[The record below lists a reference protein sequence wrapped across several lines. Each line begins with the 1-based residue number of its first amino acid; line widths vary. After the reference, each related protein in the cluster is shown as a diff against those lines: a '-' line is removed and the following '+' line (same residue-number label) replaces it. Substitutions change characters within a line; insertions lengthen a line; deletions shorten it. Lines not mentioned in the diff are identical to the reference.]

1 MIDARK
7 HVAAFVTIGQ
17 SPRDD
22 MVDEIVSIIDRDG
35 FSLPPG
41 AFVQYG
47 ALDLVDEAGVADLFP
62 RRGERLLV
70 TRLKT
75 GATVKVSE
83 DRLEPYVRRAV
94 SAATREAGLIVLLCT
109 GSFSC
114 IEASVP
120 ILYPDRVLVSY
131 CFSVLTRG
139 TLGVII
145 PDAGQVEQRRAVWTA
160 AADKAA
166 AEVDILVSSASPYRK
181 EQGRQCE
188 YPEIVSAA
196 TELANCD
203 LIVLDCM
210 GYTLEMKRIVR
221 RHSSKPTA
229 LARSV
234 VARAVAELL

>member
-22 MVDEIVSIIDRDG
+22 MVDEIVTIVNRDG
-35 FSLPPG
+35 FSLPPS
-41 AFVQYG
+41 ALVQYG
-47 ALDLVDEAGVADLFP
+47 ALDLIDEAEVADLFP

-70 TRLKT
+70 TRLRT
-75 GATVKVSE
+75 GETVKVSE

-94 SAATREAGLIVLLCT
+94 SAAAREAGLIVLLCT

-160 AADKAA
+160 AVEKAA

-210 GYTLEMKRIVR
+210 GYRLEMKNIVR
-221 RHSSKPTA
+221 SCSSKPTA